1 MRFGSR
7 YKVLPAFL
15 PACRCVAPRP
25 WPLPATQHFELL
37 GVSGKCCR
45 MYHGTVSLGPTVA
58 KMTFTL
64 STSDVRAQLR
74 RIEQWSERNTLWEHW
89 TSGVLNGAVRL

>member
-1 MRFGSR
+1 
-7 YKVLPAFL
+7 
-15 PACRCVAPRP
+15 
-25 WPLPATQHFELL
+25 
-37 GVSGKCCR
+37 
-45 MYHGTVSLGPTVA
+45 
-58 KMTFTL
+58 MTFTL